1 MEIAGISSSNMINT
15 FSSAQTKAKGDFAET
30 LAQET
35 QKAQEA
41 KDDAKLKKTCQD
53 MEAVFLNMMLADM
66 RKTVDKSKLVDTSQE
81 DIMRS
86 MLDSEMTKDMAKA
99 GGIGL
104 ADMLYRQLHTPAAVS
119 NKSQAPK

>member
-1 MEIAGISSSNMINT
+1 MEISGVSSSSMINT
-15 FSSAQTKAKGDFAET
+15 LSSAQTKSKEDFAET

-35 QKAQEA
+35 QKAQET
-41 KDDAKLKKTCQD
+41 KDDVKLKKTCQD
-53 MEAVFLNMMLADM
+53 MESVFLNMMLEDM

-86 MLDSEMTKDMAKA
+86 MLDTEMTKNMAKA

-104 ADMLYRQLHTPAAVS
+104 ADLLYRQLHTPASVS

>member
-1 MEIAGISSSNMINT
+1 MEIAGISSSSMINT
-15 FSSAQTKAKGDFAET
+15 ISSAQTKTKEDFADT

-41 KDDAKLKKTCQD
+41 KDDVKLKKTCQD

-99 GGIGL
+99 GGMGL
-104 ADMLYRQLHTPAAVS
+104 ADMLYRQLHTSVS
-119 NKSQAPK
+119 ANNKSQAPK

>member
-1 MEIAGISSSNMINT
+1 MEISGVSSSSMINT
-15 FSSAQTKAKGDFAET
+15 LSSAQTKSKVDFAET

-35 QKAQEA
+35 QKAQET
-41 KDDAKLKKTCQD
+41 KDDVKLKKTCQD
-53 MEAVFLNMMLADM
+53 MESVFLNMMLEDM

-86 MLDSEMTKDMAKA
+86 MLDTEMTKNMAKA

-104 ADMLYRQLHTPAAVS
+104 ADLLYRQLHTAVSAS

>member
-1 MEIAGISSSNMINT
+1 MEISGISSSSMINT
-15 FSSAQTKAKGDFAET
+15 ISSAQTKAKEDFAET

-41 KDDAKLKKTCQD
+41 KDDVKLKKTCQD
-53 MEAVFLNMMLADM
+53 MEAVFLNMLLADM

-104 ADMLYRQLHTPAAVS
+104 ADMLYRQLHTSVSAS